1 MSRVQG
7 GGTDPFA
14 ICVRSAKLAGVTD
27 GSGRRGSVARFLRT
41 ARGRLTVASPSG
53 SGLLAAQ
60 IDGVDTSNAAFV
72 GSVASGAPAAAVEV
86 RSLLD
91 YDRAFGSADGE
102 LRRAVRLFFDNGG
115 RRAVVAGTPGQL
127 ADGLD
132 LLTNVR
138 FSILAIP
145 DAGGLD
151 PPDAAALLIDAVD
164 LCEERRAFLVVDPP
178 AVLALGDALAWI
190 PTLGSGR
197 NAAAY
202 FPRMLAGATE
212 TAASG
217 AVAGVY
223 ARTDLERGVWKAPA
237 REVVRGITGLTIQLT
252 DGDVATA
259 NAASLN
265 VIRNQQG
272 LRVWGARTLSSD
284 PEWKYVN
291 VRRLALFIE
300 RSISEGLQW
309 AAFEPNTE
317 TLWNIVRTSVEAF
330 MRRLFQQGAFEA
342 AREEDAY
349 FVRCDRTT
357 MTQDD
362 IDNGRLIVVVGFAP
376 ARPAEFV
383 VVRVG

>member
-1 MSRVQG
+1 M
-7 GGTDPFA
+7 
-14 ICVRSAKLAGVTD
+14 TD
-27 GSGRRGSVARFLRT
+27 GSGRRGSVAWFLRT
-41 ARGRLTVASPSG
+41 VRGRLTVAPPSG
-53 SGLLAAQ
+53 SGLLPAQ
-60 IDGVDTSNAAFV
+60 IEGVDTSNAAFV
-72 GSVASGAPAAAVEV
+72 GSASSGAPAAAVEV
-86 RSLLD
+86 RSLVD

-115 RRAVVAGTPGQL
+115 KRAVVAGTPGQL
-127 ADGLD
+127 SDGLD
-132 LLTNVR
+132 LLNNVR

-151 PPDAAALLIDAVD
+151 PGDAAALLIDAVD

-178 AVLALGDALAWI
+178 AALALGDALAWV
-190 PTLGSGR
+190 PTLGSAR

-202 FPRMLAGATE
+202 FPRMLAGGTE

-237 REVVRGITGLTIQLT
+237 REAVRGMTGLTVELT

-265 VIRNQQG
+265 VIRSQQG
-272 LRVWGARTLSSD
+272 LRIWGARTLSSD

-317 TLWNIVRTSVEAF
+317 TLWNIVRTSVDAF
-330 MRRLFQQGAFEA
+330 MQRLFQQGAFEA

>member
-1 MSRVQG
+1 MA
-7 GGTDPFA
+7 P
-14 ICVRSAKLAGVTD
+14 
-27 GSGRRGSVARFLRT
+27 
-41 ARGRLTVASPSG
+41 PSG
-53 SGLLAAQ
+53 SGVLPAQ
-60 IDGVDTSNAAFV
+60 IEGVDTSNAAFV
-72 GSVASGAPAAAVEV
+72 GTASSGAAAAAVEV
-86 RSLLD
+86 RSLVD

-102 LRRAVRLFFDNGG
+102 LRRAVTLFFDNGG
-115 RRAVVAGTPGQL
+115 RRAVVAGTPGEL
-127 ADGLD
+127 SDGLD
-132 LLTNVR
+132 LLNNVR

-151 PPDAAALLIDAVD
+151 PADAAALLIDAVD

-178 AVLALGDALAWI
+178 AALALDDALAWI
-190 PTLGSGR
+190 PTLGSAR

-202 FPRMLAGATE
+202 FPRMLAGGTE

-237 REVVRGITGLTIQLT
+237 REAVRGITGLTVELT

-265 VIRNQQG
+265 VIRSQQG
-272 LRVWGARTLSSD
+272 LRIWGARTLSSD

-291 VRRLALFIE
+291 VCRLALFIE

-330 MRRLFQQGAFEA
+330 MQRLFQQGAFEA

-362 IDNGRLIVVVGFAP
+362 IDNGRLVVVVGFAP